1 MPERKNILL
10 VDDDF
15 FSIILLKEYL
25 KNMNAVIHTAK
36 NGKEAVDFWK
46 NNNKTDLII
55 SDILMPVMDGISV
68 INKIRKEN
76 NTVKFIAQ
84 TAFATQEKIDEII
97 RAGFNAVILK
107 PYKKEDFVELVE
119 RILSKQEVA
128 S

>member
-1 MPERKNILL
+1 MHERKSLLL

-25 KNMNAVIHTAK
+25 KNMNVVIHAVK

-68 INKIRKEN
+68 IHKIRKEN

-97 RAGFNAVILK
+97 SAGFDAVILK

-119 RILSKQEVA
+119 RILSKQEVV

>member
-1 MPERKNILL
+1 MSERKNILL

-25 KNMNAVIHTAK
+25 KNMNVVIHAVK

-97 RAGFNAVILK
+97 SAGFNAVILK